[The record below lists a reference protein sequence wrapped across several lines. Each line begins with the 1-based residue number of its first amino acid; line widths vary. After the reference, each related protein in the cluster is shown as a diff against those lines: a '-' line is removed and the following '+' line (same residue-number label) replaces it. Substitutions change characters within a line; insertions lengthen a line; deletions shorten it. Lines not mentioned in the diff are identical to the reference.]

1 MDVTIREVSYFY
13 VTVADRPEKAYEM
26 LSDLALAE
34 INLLAFSAVP
44 YGPHH
49 AQLTI
54 FPDNADNMVRAAEAL
69 GLPLIGP
76 QHALLVQGDDQLGAL
91 ASIHVK
97 LEKEGVEVYA
107 SSGVTTGQGHFG
119 YVIYVKEEHH
129 EVAAWALG
137 LEGQER

>member
-1 MDVTIREVSYFY
+1 M
-13 VTVADRPEKAYEM
+13 
-26 LSDLALAE
+26 
-34 INLLAFSAVP
+34 AFSAVP